1 MPPRGCAVPPDRSTK
16 ERSMKR
22 STHWER
28 LLARLIE
35 ARQKLEELHQLNSDA
50 LGK

>member
-1 MPPRGCAVPPDRSTK
+1 MVAN
-16 ERSMKR
+16 
-22 STHWER
+22 WER

-35 ARQKLEELHQLNSDA
+35 ARQKLEELHQLNSEA